1 MGSKLSSF
9 LSNLYLNVVEKSIIP
24 KYEKNLD
31 ILFYGRYVD
40 DCILIIKKDSY
51 QKLLQ
56 KFNTYA
62 EKLQFTVE
70 KMQKNCINFLDVTL
84 EISDS
89 NLKIWNYTKPQN
101 SSKITDY

>member
-1 MGSKLSSF
+1 MDSKLSSF
-9 LSNLYLNVVEKSIIP
+9 LSNLYLNGVEKSIIP

-51 QKLLQ
+51 QKILQ

-62 EKLQFTVE
+62 EKLQF
-70 KMQKNCINFLDVTL
+70 KNL
-84 EISDS
+84 ELYQTPKFFQNHRLFISKLPHIHK
-89 NLKIWNYTKPQN
+89 N
-101 SSKITDY
+101 